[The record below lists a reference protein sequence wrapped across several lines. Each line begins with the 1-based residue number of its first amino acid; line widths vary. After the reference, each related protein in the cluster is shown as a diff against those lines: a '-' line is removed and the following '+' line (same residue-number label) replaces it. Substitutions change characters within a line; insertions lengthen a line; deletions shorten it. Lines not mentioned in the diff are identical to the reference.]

1 MLALA
6 ALPFCM
12 RANQVWW
19 CGFKFSN
26 SCTVSN
32 CLCPSQPEVSPC
44 LLLPMSVTQAAYSI
58 KQPASHQAA
67 VTAHMGFG
75 MVKGRPQLWLT
86 RLMQA
91 LVSFVGDCPDTE
103 VLHDVLELMCSLL
116 HPHEASQR
124 PLLACLAD
132 LGGIQLF
139 MSLVQREQQ
148 SIRVLGLRIIAA
160 FVPFP
165 AASLSSPPGTTGL
178 ILSSSPHQIHSSS
191 KKKKKRA
198 AYKAHAAQLHKGGP
212 LFLLLVG

>member
-1 MLALA
+1 
-6 ALPFCM
+6 
-12 RANQVWW
+12 
-19 CGFKFSN
+19 
-26 SCTVSN
+26 
-32 CLCPSQPEVSPC
+32 
-44 LLLPMSVTQAAYSI
+44 MSVLQAAYY
-58 KQPASHQAA
+58 ASLI
-67 VTAHMGFG
+67 AHVICRNCLF
-75 MVKGRPQLWLT
+75 
-86 RLMQA
+86 LMQA

-165 AASLSSPPGTTGL
+165 AASISPPPGTTGSVP
-178 ILSSSPHQIHSSS
+178 SSSPHDYTFRCGVF
-191 KKKKKRA
+191 RA
-198 AYKAHAAQLHKGGP
+198 CCC
-212 LFLLLVG
+212 LLSVT